1 MQQRIRLGSV
11 EVSVACEGYSAFAL
25 EDEMPGAD
33 VDWTVERERTPWAYL
48 DDRSWAWHVHAFA
61 VRMPDGVV
69 MVDVGLGEFPPYRPW
84 AESLDRDAAFASAGV
99 DRSDVV
105 SVVHTHLHADH
116 AGGAVV
122 AGAPRFP
129 NAVHHVHP
137 ADWAFFGAPD
147 EIDGYTA
154 RRPMEELERRGRL
167 DLRGDDHEVVPGI
180 RVVHSPGHTPGHRVA
195 VIESR
200 GETLV
205 LTGDLLHLPVQVAR
219 PEVASSHDE
228 DPGEG
233 ARSRARVL
241 SAARD
246 ADWQVGVSH
255 FARPFGRVAA
265 DGWYGS

>member
-1 MQQRIRLGSV
+1 
-11 EVSVACEGYSAFAL
+11 
-25 EDEMPGAD
+25 
-33 VDWTVERERTPWAYL
+33 
-48 DDRSWAWHVHAFA
+48 
-61 VRMPDGVV
+61 
-69 MVDVGLGEFPPYRPW
+69 
-84 AESLDRDAAFASAGV
+84 
-99 DRSDVV
+99 
-105 SVVHTHLHADH
+105 
-116 AGGAVV
+116 
-122 AGAPRFP
+122 
-129 NAVHHVHP
+129 VHP